1 MPFMARPNS
10 CQAPCSKTFT
20 HHLCSHVPTHVY
32 GKGKTVSM
40 LLVLFMVT
48 QCNHP
53 LWSHNH
59 SLIYCS
65 CWHAHNIPDMWTI
78 VISLPVRLYD
88 QIHELEIKRDSLID
102 EAKAKVTPAVE
113 REKLL
118 KQVKEDNQEIASMER
133 QWVHYVK
140 CGENS
145 KKAS

>member
-1 MPFMARPNS
+1 
-10 CQAPCSKTFT
+10 
-20 HHLCSHVPTHVY
+20 
-32 GKGKTVSM
+32 
-40 LLVLFMVT
+40 
-48 QCNHP
+48 
-53 LWSHNH
+53 
-59 SLIYCS
+59 
-65 CWHAHNIPDMWTI
+65 MWTI

-133 QWVHYVK
+133 QWVHYVQ